1 MFKSTIYKEW
11 IKIRLVVWV
20 ALGLSLIALIN
31 IFLKVRH
38 DILFVDAANYWYS
51 FLFRGYTF
59 FSILKF
65 LPFVA
70 GLAIAI
76 AQYIPETVNKRIKL
90 TFHLPVSENGVLI
103 SMHAFGTL
111 VLVALLAL
119 VLILFIAGSSI
130 FFPGNII
137 EASLLTMLPWFVG
150 GIATYFLV
158 ALILLEPMW
167 IYRGLYAV
175 VAAGFVT
182 IFFTGASIGAFK
194 PVLLPLAIVTLL
206 LSSVVLFSGYRF
218 RKGEM

>member
-1 MFKSTIYKEW
+1 MFKSIAYKEW

-20 ALGLSLIALIN
+20 ALGLGLMALIN

-51 FLFRGYTF
+51 FLFRGFTYF
-59 FSILKF
+59 GILKF
-65 LPFVA
+65 FPFVA

-76 AQYIPETVNKRIKL
+76 AQYFPETVNKRIKL

-103 SMHAFGTL
+103 SMHIFGAMVLTGLLL
-111 VLVALLAL
+111 V
-119 VLILFIAGSSI
+119 VLGFFTAGSAI

-137 EASLLTMLPWFVG
+137 RASMLTMLPWFLG

-158 ALILLEPMW
+158 ALVLLEPMW
-167 IYRGLYAV
+167 IFRGLYAA

-182 IFFTGASIGAFK
+182 LFYSGASIGAFR
-194 PVLLPLAIVTLL
+194 PVLLPLSLITLL
-206 LSSVVLFSGYRF
+206 LSCVVLFSGYRF

>member
-20 ALGLSLIALIN
+20 ALALSLMALIN

-38 DILFVDAANYWYS
+38 DILFVDATNYWYS

-59 FSILKF
+59 FGILKF
-65 LPFVA
+65 LPFVT

-76 AQYIPETVNKRIKL
+76 AQYFPETVNKRIKL

-103 SMHAFGTL
+103 SMHTFGA
-111 VLVALLAL
+111 VVLLAL
-119 VLILFIAGSSI
+119 LSAVLGLFTVGSAI

-137 EASLLTMLPWFVG
+137 RASLLTMLPWFLAG
-150 GIATYFLV
+150 MATYFLV
-158 ALILLEPMW
+158 ALILLEPVW
-167 IYRGLYAV
+167 IYRGLYTT
-175 VAAGFVT
+175 VAAGFIT
-182 IFFTGASIGAFK
+182 ILFTGAAIGAFQ
-194 PVLLPLAIVTLL
+194 PVLMPLAIATLL
-206 LSSVVLFSGYRF
+206 LSCVVLFSGYRF

>member
-1 MFKSTIYKEW
+1 MLKSLIYKEW
-11 IKIRLVVWV
+11 IKIRLVVWI
-20 ALGLSLIALIN
+20 ALGLSLVALIN

-51 FLFRGYTF
+51 FLFRGVVF

-65 LPFVA
+65 LPFII

-76 AQYIPETVNKRIKL
+76 AQYFPETVNKRIKL

-103 SMHAFGTL
+103 WMHTFGALVILTVFLVVL
-111 VLVALLAL
+111 VL
-119 VLILFIAGSSI
+119 FTAGSAI
-130 FFPGNII
+130 FFPSNII
-137 EASLLTMLPWFVG
+137 RASLLTMMPWFLG
-150 GIATYFLV
+150 GMATYFLV

-167 IYRGLYAV
+167 IYRGLYTA

-182 IFFTGASIGAFK
+182 VFYTGASIGAFR
-194 PVLLPLAIVTLL
+194 PVLMPLALITLL
-206 LSSVVLFSGYRF
+206 LSFVVLFSGYRF

>member
-20 ALGLSLIALIN
+20 ALGLGLLALIN

-38 DILFVDAANYWYS
+38 DILFVDATNYWYS

-59 FSILKF
+59 FGVLKF

-76 AQYIPETVNKRIKL
+76 AQYFPETVNKRIKL

-103 SMHAFGTL
+103 SMHAFGTA

-119 VLILFIAGSSI
+119 VLGLFTAGSAI
-130 FFPGNII
+130 FFPGNITD
-137 EASLLTMLPWFVG
+137 ASLLTMLPWFLG
-150 GIATYFLV
+150 GVATYFLV

-167 IYRGLYAV
+167 IYRGLYTV
-175 VAAGFVT
+175 VAAGFITV
-182 IFFTGASIGAFK
+182 FYSGASIGAFS
-194 PVLLPLAIVTLL
+194 PVLLPLAVITLL
-206 LSSVVLFSGYRF
+206 LSNVVLFSGYRF